1 MSSDK
6 HISSNQFVE
15 FETKKTEKGKLRILS
30 QQKIPNPFLTPWY
43 QRAKSCFRKS
53 LKAGGDLSPIFEG
66 IEILQNRVPINKR
79 QLDDKDVSIQALH
92 RYCEM
97 KLPKFISDKNFEI
110 VKLDQKVVR
119 IKGLDISPSPE
130 LVFKFIGSEGETTY
144 GAIKVHISKRKPFS
158 LQSAELSSTLLYN
171 YLKDVLDENFK
182 VEPSCCFT
190 IDIFGDR
197 IVPAPPNINEY
208 NQKVEKLCEEIVQLW
223 DAA

>member
-1 MSSDK
+1 MDK

-15 FETKKTEKGKLRILS
+15 FDTKKTEKGKLRILS

-53 LKAGGDLSPIFEG
+53 LRAGGDLIPIFEG

-79 QLDDKDVSIQALH
+79 QLDDKDVSIQALR

-97 KLPKFISDKNFEI
+97 KLPKFILDKNFEV
-110 VKLDQKVVR
+110 VKLNQKVVR

-130 LVFKFIGSEGETTY
+130 LVFKFVGLNGDTIF

-171 YLKDVLDENFK
+171 YLKDVLDK
-182 VEPSCCFT
+182 DSIVDPSFCFT

-197 IVPAPPNINEY
+197 IVPAPLNVNEY
-208 NQKVEKLCEEIVQLW
+208 NLKVYRICEEIVQLW
-223 DAA
+223 DVA